1 MRNILGATLMAI
13 VIGAAAALAAAAPGA
28 KAVSGTDTIVT
39 VAGSGT
45 VGSSGDGGQA
55 TSAQLT
61 QPVALAFDAQG
72 NLYIA
77 DCGASTVRKLSNGI
91 ITTVAGTGK
100 AGFSGDGGPATQ
112 AQLACPE
119 GIAFDPQGTLYIA
132 DSFNQRIREVKD
144 GIISTVAGNGVE
156 GFSGDGGAATA
167 AAFHFPWGVAVDAD
181 YNLFVADGYNN
192 RIRKVSGGTITTV
205 VGTGTAGFS
214 GDSGQAT
221 AAEIDH
227 PYDVAVDA
235 QGDLFIADDFNDRI
249 RKVSGG
255 TITTV
260 AGGGSTLG
268 DGGQATSA
276 HLADAPGLDIDS
288 QGNLYIAEWGDNRI
302 RKVSGGTITTVAGT
316 GVKGF
321 AGDGGQATSAQFNRP
336 YDVAVDQRG
345 NLYIADSTN
354 SRVREILNKP
364 PTASFRASAT
374 SGRAPL
380 TVNVDASAS
389 SDPDGQITK
398 YVWEFGDGAT
408 AGGQKASHKYMKTG
422 TFTAKLTVTDDSGAT
437 GTTTKTITATAPKPR
452 LTVSQFSVGKAQ
464 AGRSFTAAFTVKN
477 AGKAVKGS
485 LSCSAKLN
493 GKPFVASHHSTSS
506 NGSASCTWSLPRSSS
521 GGRFAGS
528 IAESYKGA
536 TVSRSFSVKVD

>member
-1 MRNILGATLMAI
+1 MWVA
-13 VIGAAAALAAAAPGA
+13 VALAVAVPSAM
-28 KAVSGTDTIVT
+28 AVSGNDTIVT
-39 VAGSGT
+39 VAGNGT
-45 VGSSGDGGQA
+45 LGFSGDGGQA

-61 QPVALAFDAQG
+61 RPVGLAFDAQG
-72 NLYIA
+72 DLYIA

-112 AQLACPE
+112 AQLSCPE
-119 GIAFDPQGTLYIA
+119 GLAFDPQGTLYIS
-132 DSFNQRIREVKD
+132 DSNNQRIREVKD
-144 GIISTVAGNGVE
+144 GIISTVAGNGTE
-156 GFSGDGGAATA
+156 GYSGDGGAATA
-167 AAFHFPWGVAVDAD
+167 ASFHFPWGIAVDAD
-181 YNLFVADGYNN
+181 YNLFVADEFNS

-214 GDSGQAT
+214 GDGGQAT
-221 AAEIDH
+221 AAEINY
-227 PYDVAVDA
+227 PYDLAVDA
-235 QGDLFIADDFNDRI
+235 QGDLYVADDFNSRI

-276 HLADAPGLDIDS
+276 HLDDAPGLDVDR
-288 QGNLYIAEWGDNRI
+288 QGNIYIAEWGDNRI
-302 RKVSGGTITTVAGT
+302 RKVSGGKITTVAGT

-354 SRVREILNKP
+354 SRVREILNTP
-364 PTASFRASAT
+364 PTASFTASST

-380 TVNVDASAS
+380 TLNVDASAS
-389 SDPDGQITK
+389 SDPDGQITR

-408 AGGQKASHKYMKTG
+408 AGGGKASHKYTKAG
-422 TFTAKLTVTDDSGAT
+422 TFTAKLTVTDDAGAT
-437 GTTTKTITATAPKPR
+437 GTTTRTITVTAPPPR
-452 LTVSQFSVGKAQ
+452 PKLTVSQFSVGKAQ
-464 AGRSFTAAFTVKN
+464 PGRVFTASFIVKN

-493 GKPFVASHHSTSS
+493 GKPLGASHRSTSS
-506 NGSASCTWSLPRSSS
+506 SGSASCTWSVPRSSS
-521 GGRFAGS
+521 GERLAGS
-528 IAESYKGA
+528 ISESYKGA
-536 TVSRSFSVKVD
+536 TVSRSFSVKVA